1 MKMIERAIYRE
12 FQGQINPGRVLIL
25 LGARRVGKTHLLKQ
39 IASKLPEAQT
49 LFLNGEDHVTH
60 FHIKDFN
67 DKISKGHFCYI
78 REFHHFN
85 NYDYFIPF
93 IKYFN

>member
-1 MKMIERAIYRE
+1 MDVKLY
-12 FQGQINPGRVLIL
+12 GVLNHFYIHHKFYDIIS
-25 LGARRVGKTHLLKQ
+25 KTYDP
-39 IASKLPEAQT
+39 SKVI
-49 LFLNGEDHVTH
+49 FLNGEDHVTH